1 MNVTDVNVKFD
12 IYKYLIDSYYQA
24 ILWEDIKEYP
34 NNESE
39 FHFIAG
45 FNYFVGSRFTHN
57 HADLKTR
64 SIKVENNAKYDVP
77 IRQANYEGTADQR
90 FESRLSILCIIKIL
104 DYRY

>member
-34 NNESE
+34 NNETE
-39 FHFIAG
+39 FHFITG

-57 HADLKTR
+57 HASLKTR
-64 SIKVENNAKYDVP
+64 SIKIQNNSNFDLP
-77 IRQANYEGTADQR
+77 TRQDNYEGTADKR
-90 FESRLSILCIIKIL
+90 FGSEFANFM
-104 DYRY
+104 